1 MNAAWK
7 KNERNTGM
15 ILISN
20 GGENAHRVASPGGS
34 MAIGTVD
41 GVFLLESKS
50 AQNWF
55 LRGRALEGIFV
66 SGLTQLEDGRLFAA
80 THGCGIARSD
90 DAGRSWRFVN
100 NGITQFDAWA
110 IRSGRL
116 RGEEVLIA
124 GTMPA
129 ALFISRDGGESWSEL
144 TALRE
149 VPDAHRWF
157 FPPPPHQG
165 HVKEIVI
172 QGDRLYV
179 GIEVG
184 ALLVSEDGGGSFRAL
199 PVDPDPAEVD
209 MHRIA
214 VHPDRPGRI
223 IVSNGLVGMMESHD
237 DGTTWQRNAFAAE
250 LDYPEPMVAHPDQ
263 PDLIFVGGA
272 VGWPPHW
279 YRLGRARG
287 RIARSTNGG
296 KSWTTLLG
304 GLPNGQRAMWGGLT
318 LEAWTDG
325 YALYAADTDGQVFA
339 SRDGGET
346 WCMIAEVAP
355 VSKGDF
361 YRGLAKGRPRI
372 ANVDDMMFFDAAK
385 DRMGKVEV

>member
-1 MNAAWK
+1 M
-7 KNERNTGM
+7 
-15 ILISN
+15 
-20 GGENAHRVASPGGS
+20 
-34 MAIGTVD
+34 
-41 GVFLLESKS
+41 
-50 AQNWF
+50 
-55 LRGRALEGIFV
+55 
-66 SGLTQLEDGRLFAA
+66 
-80 THGCGIARSD
+80 
-90 DAGRSWRFVN
+90 
-100 NGITQFDAWA
+100 
-110 IRSGRL
+110 
-116 RGEEVLIA
+116 LIA

-237 DGTTWQRNAFAAE
+237 DGATWQRNAFAAE
-250 LDYPEPMVAHPDQ
+250 LDYPEPMVSHPDQ

-272 VGWPPHW
+272 VGCTHTAKAAGSRGPRIGGVHR
-279 YRLGRARG
+279 YRSGLSSSGAL
-287 RIARSTNGG
+287 I
-296 KSWTTLLG
+296 LG
-304 GLPNGQRAMWGGLT
+304 GPRSACGIAPGG
-318 LEAWTDG
+318 W
-325 YALYAADTDGQVFA
+325 
-339 SRDGGET
+339 
-346 WCMIAEVAP
+346 
-355 VSKGDF
+355 
-361 YRGLAKGRPRI
+361 LA
-372 ANVDDMMFFDAAK
+372 
-385 DRMGKVEV
+385 